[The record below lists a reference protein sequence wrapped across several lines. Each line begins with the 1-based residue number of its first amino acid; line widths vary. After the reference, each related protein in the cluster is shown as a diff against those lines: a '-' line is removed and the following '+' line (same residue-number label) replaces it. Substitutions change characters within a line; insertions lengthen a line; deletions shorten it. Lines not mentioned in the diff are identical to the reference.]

1 MPRAAVAAARVAGG
15 RWRTAGCGRAAD
27 REPSAP
33 CGAARRRV
41 SALSSYY
48 GATHSSTQ
56 RCPSLFRV
64 FFEKR
69 GEGCRCGP
77 AWPSQRRVRPWR
89 GTRQHD
95 SAPEQS
101 LLRVVPPSERVRTGH
116 SRNLQIF
123 HRSMQA
129 ASSQRSETP
138 RKQAPSSEYPA
149 VSARKASRSAPLQ
162 HPLPHTSVKN
172 KQKTSPTRPA
182 TPNKQRLLLL
192 NP

>member
-1 MPRAAVAAARVAGG
+1 MRAS
-15 RWRTAGCGRAAD
+15 

-33 CGAARRRV
+33 CAVARRRV
-41 SALSSYY
+41 LALSFYY
-48 GATHSSTQ
+48 GATLPPTQ
-56 RCPSLFRV
+56 HCPSLFRV

-77 AWPSQRRVRPWR
+77 AWPPQRRVRPWR

-101 LLRVVPPSERVRTGH
+101 LLRVVPPSEGVRTGH
-116 SRNLQIF
+116 SRNLQFF

-138 RKQAPSSEYPA
+138 RKQAPSSEYPT
-149 VSARKASRSAPLQ
+149 VSARKASRSAPPASSSAYFGEKQ
-162 HPLPHTSVKN
+162 AKNVPDPSRHP
-172 KQKTSPTRPA
+172 KQA
-182 TPNKQRLLLL
+182 TPLVVKPLTTRGVSKSFLL
-192 NP
+192 NFRVFFNI